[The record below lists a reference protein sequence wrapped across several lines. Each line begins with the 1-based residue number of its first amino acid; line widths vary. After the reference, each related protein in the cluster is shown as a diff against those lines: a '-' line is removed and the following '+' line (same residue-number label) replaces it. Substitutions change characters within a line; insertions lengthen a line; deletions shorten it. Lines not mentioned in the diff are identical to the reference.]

1 MFQSL
6 DFLDL
11 LSIQSSE
18 ILNLSLDCSSIID
31 NMIGFIKLCSQILV
45 WVVDCNESA
54 FKNSYCLFKFIF
66 FQVIHN
72 LISVDNLVVG
82 ISRGDLVY
90 LKTILPSLS
99 LSPCLLSDLIIR
111 SSKLISESLSHVL
124 LIFKIML
131 KHSLFW
137 SHIIC
142 LGSKASPLYTT
153 AFEIVNILIQ
163 VFILSDFLVKLFNQ
177 LMISSFCILGRY
189 FKLSGLFQL
198 FQGVCLTFLC
208 FLYS

>member
-18 ILNLSLDCSSIID
+18 ILDLSLDRSSIIY

-45 WVVDCNESA
+45 RVVDCNESS
-54 FKNSYCLFKFIF
+54 FKNPNCLFKLIF

-111 SSKLISESLSHVL
+111 SSKLISESLSDVL
-124 LIFKIML
+124 LI
-131 KHSLFW
+131 SR
-137 SHIIC
+137 SC
-142 LGSKASPLYTT
+142 
-153 AFEIVNILIQ
+153 
-163 VFILSDFLVKLFNQ
+163 
-177 LMISSFCILGRY
+177 
-189 FKLSGLFQL
+189 
-198 FQGVCLTFLC
+198 
-208 FLYS
+208 

>member
-1 MFQSL
+1 MVRRASL
-6 DFLDL
+6 
-11 LSIQSSE
+11 
-18 ILNLSLDCSSIID
+18 
-31 NMIGFIKLCSQILV
+31 LV
-45 WVVDCNESA
+45 
-54 FKNSYCLFKFIF
+54 
-66 FQVIHN
+66 HN

-142 LGSKASPLYTT
+142 LGSKASPLCTT
-153 AFEIVNILIQ
+153 ASEIVYLLIK
-163 VFILSDFLVKLFNQ
+163 VFVFSNFLVKLLYQ
-177 LMISSFCILGRY
+177 LVISGFSILG
-189 FKLSGLFQL
+189 
-198 FQGVCLTFLC
+198 
-208 FLYS
+208 

>member
-1 MFQSL
+1 
-6 DFLDL
+6 
-11 LSIQSSE
+11 
-18 ILNLSLDCSSIID
+18 
-31 NMIGFIKLCSQILV
+31 MIGFIKLCSQILV
-45 WVVDCNESA
+45 RVVDCNESS
-54 FKNSYCLFKFIF
+54 FKNPNCLFKLIF

-137 SHIIC
+137 SKIIC
-142 LGSKASPLYTT
+142 LGSKASPPNTM
-153 AFEIVNILIQ
+153 AFKIVNLLIK
-163 VFILSDFLVKLFNQ
+163 VFVLSDFLIEFFNK
-177 LMISSFCILGRY
+177 LMISSFSIL
-189 FKLSGLFQL
+189 
-198 FQGVCLTFLC
+198 
-208 FLYS
+208 